1 MALNWLQES
10 YLRAYRFAAAA
21 HQGQRVPGTNFPYLM
36 HFSFVAME
44 VMAAL
49 RAEPEHDGDLA
60 VQCALLHD
68 VIEDTPVTFEQV
80 AQEFGAAVA
89 DGVRAL
95 SKDPALPKPEAMADS
110 LRRIRQQPVEVWM
123 VKLADRINNLQR
135 PPEYW
140 TAEKIYAYQTE
151 AEKILQALGAAS
163 PFLAARLREKIDAYG
178 AFADGR

>member
-1 MALNWLQES
+1 
-10 YLRAYRFAAAA
+10 
-21 HQGQRVPGTNFPYLM
+21 
-36 HFSFVAME
+36 
-44 VMAAL
+44 
-49 RAEPEHDGDLA
+49 
-60 VQCALLHD
+60 
-68 VIEDTPVTFEQV
+68 V

-140 TAEKIYAYQTE
+140 AAEKIYAYQAE